1 MKTLHKQIILGFS
14 VILLGAFFWYF
25 LHYVFYVGHLTAG
38 CWVAGG
44 ILFLLWVIA
53 LNLAML
59 LIDDNKILYGS
70 FLVALGTFIM
80 FFNNEPFYYLAGLI
94 VLFVVFVSAVNAIKR
109 EEEVQVK
116 LNFWRIWQRGLP
128 RLLTVLFILVALVYY
143 FSPHPAQIAKR
154 KIEIPRATFNT
165 IIKPF
170 ESLIAERLPEGINDL
185 DAEATQIL
193 TAKEIKELKDKYGIE
208 IKNGD
213 TLKDFI
219 YQLVNYQLNS
229 APDPYKK
236 FIPIGLAIALFLSL
250 KIVSLIYVPLAILF
264 SWLIMKILL
273 ALKFANIKTETKEVE
288 TVKL

>member
-1 MKTLHKQIILGFS
+1 MSTIQKQIILGFS

-25 LHYVFYVGHLTAG
+25 LRYVLYVGHLTAG
-38 CWVAGG
+38 CWISGG
-44 ILFLLWVIA
+44 ILFLLWGIS
-53 LNLAML
+53 LCLAML

-70 FLVALGTFIM
+70 FLITLGTFVL
-80 FFNNEPFYYLAGLI
+80 FFNNEPFYYLAGLV
-94 VLFVVFVSAVNAIKR
+94 VLFVIFVSAANAIKR

-116 LNFWRIWQRGLP
+116 LSFWRIWQRGLP
-128 RLLTVLFILVALVYY
+128 RLLTVLFIVVALVYY

-154 KIEIPRATFNT
+154 KIEIPRATFNM

-170 ESLIAERLPEGINDL
+170 ESLIIERLPEGINDL
-185 DAEATQIL
+185 DAEATKIL
-193 TAKEIKELKDKYGIE
+193 TQKEIKELKDKYGIE
-208 IKNGD
+208 IKPGE
-213 TLKDFI
+213 TLQDFI
-219 YQLVNYQLNS
+219 YKLVNYQLNS

-250 KIVSLIYVPLAILF
+250 KLVSFIYVPLMILF

-273 ALKFANIKTETKEVE
+273 ASKFANVKTETKEVE